1 MDDMSLSYRVSPF
14 GNLRINGYVRLPEAY
29 RSLSRPSSALSAKA
43 STLRSLLLDLVTSG
57 VALHQAC
64 LEARFQ
70 WPAGWKALRDSAH
83 ELECVCIP
91 RMITPRFSPNS
102 SSRCIALHLLR
113 LKSFFRFIL
122 SNNSVCF
129 E

>member
-14 GNLRINGYVRLPEAY
+14 GNLRIIGYVRLPEAY

-57 VALHQAC
+57 VALHLAR

-70 WPAGWKALRDSAH
+70 WPAGWKVLRDSAH

-91 RMITPRFSPNS
+91 RMITPRFLQTLP
-102 SSRCIALHLLR
+102 RGA
-113 LKSFFRFIL
+113 
-122 SNNSVCF
+122 
-129 E
+129 